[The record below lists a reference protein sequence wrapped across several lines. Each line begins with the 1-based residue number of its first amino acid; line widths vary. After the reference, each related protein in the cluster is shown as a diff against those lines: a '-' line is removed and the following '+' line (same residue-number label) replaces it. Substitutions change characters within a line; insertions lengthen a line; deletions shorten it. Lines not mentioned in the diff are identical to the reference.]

1 MASLAA
7 CSGVD
12 DLMII
17 PDRDPAL
24 LGALG
29 DIPVDPPS
37 HLRTFLVA
45 DIPGY
50 TRPVHPDEYIAVLSE
65 RVQALAR
72 AGSGA

>member
-1 MASLAA
+1 MASHGV

-24 LGALG
+24 LGTLG
-29 DIPVDPPS
+29 DPPS

-45 DIPGY
+45 DRPGY
-50 TRPVHPDEYIAVLSE
+50 TRPVRPDEYIAVLSE
-65 RVQALAR
+65 QVQALAR
-72 AGSGA
+72 AGTGA